1 MHHYYNTITKR
12 YHNNSATSDDT
23 ITCLLEMQEMVLQD
37 LNSDQTGKQQRRTC
51 RNLWIDELWES
62 NINTLEKARS
72 TLRKHSS
79 TQISILSITDITS
92 QQISHLTRRLTT
104 KRRSLAANRE
114 GREAR
119 IRTRREGGTRRY
131 STSSEE
137 GQGAAELALAADG
150 VWDMGWSDG
159 VGARFWLGVYRGLAG
174 MANGL
179 LGHQSTMARKC
190 RRTNFKDTRI
200 LKVYFKNIH
209 RLKNKKLY
217 PFYKKYTSQWRP
229 GDFLKKN
236 RLPPTTMAA
245 TAHLLQ
251 PFGLFFLQ
259 IIINFLPFSKTEKV
273 YL

>member
-1 MHHYYNTITKR
+1 
-12 YHNNSATSDDT
+12 
-23 ITCLLEMQEMVLQD
+23 MVLQD

-217 PFYKKYTSQWRP
+217 PFYKKIY
-229 GDFLKKN
+229 
-236 RLPPTTMAA
+236 LPMAA
-245 TAHLLQ
+245 RRFFEKEQVAANHHGGHCSSLTAIR
-251 PFGLFFLQ
+251 FIIFTNYNKFSSFFK
-259 IIINFLPFSKTEKV
+259 N
-273 YL
+273 